1 MNGSK
6 LPSLS
11 SDIIAKKIFDSCE
24 HKERLEYLLRGI
36 IGDQKIQIESGALQE
51 GYIHSTSSKKKIM
64 DIPSN
69 LVDGRFVDTE
79 VQQLAQEFI
88 LQRGDI
94 YSSNMLMIQY
104 SSATDQSKGEIDY
117 QNVKGTILVCLMK
130 NSSKTFLEY
139 ESDRYIHRFTTR
151 TADSGLKYETLGTII
166 YVQLDKC
173 LEQFRK
179 GINGETDDFL
189 QLLLSM
195 MANIND
201 DKVISKAMENEIAK
215 DIVSEVK
222 ELVQDKEVQ
231 KMLLAEKYAV
241 ADYNSAIR
249 YAKTEER
256 DALGAEAEE
265 LKKKG
270 KSAEEILS
278 ILFPKTA
285 NITVS

>member
-1 MNGSK
+1 MEI
-6 LPSLS
+6 LV
-11 SDIIAKKIFDSCE
+11 KKIFDPSE
-24 HKERLEYLLRGI
+24 HKGRLEYLLRGI
-36 IGDQKIQIESGALQE
+36 IGDQKIQVESGALQE
-51 GYIHSTSSKKKIM
+51 GYIHNTSSKKIIM

-94 YSSNMLMIQY
+94 YSSNMLLIQY
-104 SSATDQSKGEIDY
+104 SSAADQSKGEIDY
-117 QNVKGTILVCLMK
+117 QNVKGTILICLMK
-130 NSSKTFLEY
+130 KSSKTFLEY
-139 ESDRYIHRFTTR
+139 ESDRYIHRFATR
-151 TADSGLKYETLGTII
+151 IADSGLEYETLGTII

-173 LEQFRK
+173 LEQLK
-179 GINGETDDFL
+179 NGTNGESDDFL

-195 MANIND
+195 MADIND
-201 DKVISKAMENEIAK
+201 RTVQEKAAENEVTRS
-215 DIVSEVK
+215 IVSEIK
-222 ELVQDKEVQ
+222 ELIQDKEVQ

-241 ADYNSAIR
+241 ADFNSSIHE
-249 YAKTEER
+249 AKAKGGAEER
-256 DALGAEAEE
+256 AALGAKAEE